1 MKNGSAAEPRS
12 STSATGASPAIA
24 LQDQG
29 DDADASRRQS
39 TLAGVDID
47 DFDSIAS
54 SRSSSARSPEPPTEL
69 PASAAA
75 AESALPLELGLTGG
89 AGESPDVRSSSGI
102 EGNAGTE
109 EAADDFENGA
119 SFRNIGDGAL
129 GEEEV
134 GGGGGGAFDLPAT
147 AIPPVPISVS
157 GVPTTIAT
165 GHQVTDGEFATR
177 GRFRRSRSV
186 VPVESHLE
194 STERFW
200 TGVKLAQ
207 KGPVELPSET
217 RESFAAGTKPT
228 RKASNLLPTLAGS
241 NRVSMATVRAAIKLK
256 KRANAIHA
264 KSVLDWSILD
274 PRSPRMR
281 SWKNWMFMNI
291 MYTVLVVPWRISFNL
306 PAQAFGLTL
315 SGIANVS
322 FVVDTVLHFFTAV
335 ETESGLVTDHA
346 VILRRYLS
354 SWFII
359 DLVTCLPYTTLL
371 RDSIPASMRVL
382 TPLRGLRLLSL
393 LKVAKVYAMHY
404 EVRRVLLHPFP
415 KG

>member
-1 MKNGSAAEPRS
+1 MENGSAAEPRS
-12 STSATGASPAIA
+12 STSDTGVSPAIA
-24 LQDQG
+24 LQDKG
-29 DDADASRRQS
+29 DDADASRRKS
-39 TLAGVDID
+39 SPTGVDID

-54 SRSSSARSPEPPTEL
+54 SRSSSARSAVPPTEL

-89 AGESPDVRSSSGI
+89 VGEGPDARSSSGI
-102 EGNAGTE
+102 EGNAGKE
-109 EAADDFENGA
+109 EAADDFANGA
-119 SFRNIGDGAL
+119 SFRNIGDGE
-129 GEEEV
+129 GE
-134 GGGGGGAFDLPAT
+134 GGGGGAFDLPAT
-147 AIPPVPISVS
+147 AIPPVLISVS

-165 GHQVTDGEFATR
+165 GHQSTDGEFATR

-186 VPVESHLE
+186 VPVESPLE
-194 STERFW
+194 ATERFW
-200 TGVKLAQ
+200 TGVKLAR

-228 RKASNLLPTLAGS
+228 RKTSNLLPTLTGS

-404 EVRRVLLHPFP
+404 EVRRLLLHPFP
-415 KG
+415 KR